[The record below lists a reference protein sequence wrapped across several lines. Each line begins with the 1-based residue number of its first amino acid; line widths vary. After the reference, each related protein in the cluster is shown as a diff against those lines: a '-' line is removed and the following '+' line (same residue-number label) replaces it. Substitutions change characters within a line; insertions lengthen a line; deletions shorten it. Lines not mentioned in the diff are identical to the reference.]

1 MCNVYSYMRISTSE
15 ERDLQKFTRQE
26 SALQRYARENDIE
39 YLLEFREDK
48 SGKNFTERKQW
59 QKLESIVQPGD
70 MIIFKDICRFTREAE
85 QGYVKYMELL
95 NKGVELIFIDNQTVA
110 SVYGGQHASAHVISR
125 VFSVIFNRRTSLY
138 ASFIFLEN
146 P

>member
-1 MCNVYSYMRISTSE
+1 MHKT
-15 ERDLQKFTRQE
+15 DLIQ
-26 SALQRYARENDIE
+26 
-39 YLLEFREDK
+39 YLLDSKVAKVQSVTATLDKRYENGELVDVDDNAICIYHMENGALGTMTASWTYYGEEDNGTVLYGTK
-48 SGKNFTERKQW
+48 GIM
-59 QKLESIVQPGD
+59 KLYANPAHGIEV
-70 MIIFKDICRFTREAE
+70 C
-85 QGYVKYMELL
+85 L
-95 NKGVELIFIDNQTVA
+95 A